1 MDVRW
6 IWVRHG
12 ETEDNRSR
20 RYLGHYDAPLNKQGR
35 EQAFAAA
42 ERLKNEPVT
51 YIYTSDLLRCKET
64 AHIIACSQKMT
75 VVETA
80 ALRELDFGQWDRKTY
95 EEIMRTHKSL
105 AEKWYNNPYDVSPPE
120 GESLYELGDRIGR
133 WLSDLEERMLPTETA
148 VLVTHGGPIRWFLA
162 EYLLGDPGAFWS
174 VRGPGT
180 GDILITEKYGQ
191 TWRSSSL

>member
-12 ETEDNRSR
+12 ETEDNRSH
-20 RYLGHYDAPLNKQGR
+20 RYLGHYDAPLNERGK
-35 EQAFAAA
+35 EQALAVADQ
-42 ERLKNEPVT
+42 LKNESIT

-64 AHIIACSQKMT
+64 AHIIAQPQGMT

-80 ALRELDFGQWDRKTY
+80 ALRELNFGRWDRKTY
-95 EEIMRTHKSL
+95 EEIMQANKSL
-105 AEKWYNNPYDVSPPE
+105 AEKWYNNPYDVTPPE
-120 GESLYELGDRIGR
+120 GESLAKLGDRVGR
-133 WLSDLEERMLPTETA
+133 WLSDLEKRMLPTETA

-162 EYLLGDPGAFWS
+162 ARISGNPDAFWS

-191 TWRSSSL
+191 TWRSSSS